1 MLIGQ
6 YNHTID
12 PKKRLSLPSKWRSE
26 LGEKVIITAGLDKS
40 LFVYTINEW
49 NIISEKLANLPLT
62 SVEGRSFTRYMLANA
77 YEVEIDSAGRILIP
91 ENLKTLA
98 GLVDKVVLAGMHK
111 RIEIWSED
119 VWNSVMQAAVADVDN
134 LAGKLGE
141 LGVL

>member
-1 MLIGQ
+1 
-6 YNHTID
+6 
-12 PKKRLSLPSKWRSE
+12 
-26 LGEKVIITAGLDKS
+26 
-40 LFVYTINEW
+40 
-49 NIISEKLANLPLT
+49 
-62 SVEGRSFTRYMLANA
+62 MLANA

>member
-12 PKKRLSLPSKWRSE
+12 PKKRLSLPSKWRAE
-26 LGEKVIITAGLDKS
+26 LGDKVIVTAGLDKS

-49 NIISEKLANLPLT
+49 NVISEKLSSLPLT
-62 SVEGRSFTRYMLANA
+62 SVEGRGFTRYMLGNA
-77 YEVEIDSAGRILIP
+77 YEVDIDSAGRILIP
-91 ENLKTLA
+91 ENLKSMA
-98 GLVDKVVLAGMHK
+98 GLETQVVLAGMYK

-119 VWNSVMQAAVADVDN
+119 AWQKVMQSTVADVDN
-134 LAGKLGE
+134 LTLKLGE

>member
-12 PKKRLSLPSKWRSE
+12 PKKRLSLPSKWRAE
-26 LGEKVIITAGLDKS
+26 LGDKVIVTAGLDKS

-49 NIISEKLANLPLT
+49 NVISEKLSNLPLT
-62 SVEGRSFTRYMLANA
+62 SVEGRGFTRYMLGNA
-77 YEVEIDSAGRILIP
+77 YEVDIDSAGRILIP
-91 ENLKTLA
+91 ENLKSMA
-98 GLVDKVVLAGMHK
+98 GLETQVVLAGMYK

-119 VWNSVMQAAVADVDN
+119 AWQKVMQSTAADVDS
-134 LAGKLGE
+134 LTLKLGE